1 MFQCLQ
7 GKRGVW
13 FMEEEPKV
21 CFVFFSVRR
30 GFQEMER
37 AAVNRTSA
45 AHAVSTAP
53 PPTNMDQTVTEV
65 SLTHT
70 L

>member
-1 MFQCLQ
+1 
-7 GKRGVW
+7 
-13 FMEEEPKV
+13 MEEEPKV
-21 CFVFFSVRR
+21 CFVLFSVRR
-30 GFQEMER
+30 GFQEMEH